1 MYNLS
6 LSQAILLVRKN
17 FDEQPQNDSDMT
29 FVEDKDNTEF
39 EELLA
44 KVLPEAINEIHQ
56 SAPIEMLD
64 GEVLD
69 ADDLDSVSI
78 SGNVLSFWLDE
89 DFLRLV
95 AFQAADSDYVIT
107 EVYPESSAVGRMQN
121 NPYSRGTYDNPVLV
135 RKQVPGKRPHFSYYS
150 LLSSY
155 ATPAEAIKT
164 FSFIERYSY
173 SKSNTGYNVAEQVV
187 DKALY
192 QATAKMC
199 AIYGNTNL
207 ASYFYDLASFGNPVR
222 DVAAKG

>member
-6 LSQAILLVRKN
+6 LSEAILLVRKN

-64 GEVLD
+64 GDVLD
-69 ADDLDSVSI
+69 SDGLDSVSI
-78 SGNVLSFWLDE
+78 SGNVLSFMLDD

-121 NPYSRGTYDNPVLV
+121 NPYSRGTYDNPVLI

-150 LLSSY
+150 LISSY

-187 DKALY
+187 DKVLY
-192 QATAKMC
+192 QVTAKMC
-199 AIYGNTNL
+199 AIYGNANL
-207 ASYFYDLASFGNPVR
+207 ASYFYGLASFGNPVQ
-222 DVAAKG
+222 DAPAKE